1 MGLHQFGTWG
11 YVHGERGKGSV
22 EEAQNEEERNDRGEG
37 VPNEG
42 CDDVRQDRGT
52 ERAEENFG
60 GARRENGGDHV
71 KKKKRYARIRNCHP
85 EHGWWCY
92 TSFKIER
99 VAGRAQPLVPSSS

>member
-1 MGLHQFGTWG
+1 MLIRFSTGFKIKTKLNPTWG

-42 CDDVRQDRGT
+42 CDHVHQDRGT
-52 ERAEENFG
+52 ERAEGKFG

-71 KKKKRYARIRNCHP
+71 KKKKRYA
-85 EHGWWCY
+85 
-92 TSFKIER
+92 
-99 VAGRAQPLVPSSS
+99 

>member
-1 MGLHQFGTWG
+1 MNFGPELQKLNPNLRIKTWG

-22 EEAQNEEERNDRGEG
+22 EEEENEEERNDRGEG

-52 ERAEENFG
+52 ERAEGNFG

-71 KKKKRYARIRNCHP
+71 KKKKRYA
-85 EHGWWCY
+85 
-92 TSFKIER
+92 
-99 VAGRAQPLVPSSS
+99 